1 MISGGQEFVLIIIA
15 MGMFSGVAR
24 TAVRAKHG
32 LADPHPHGGGK
43 RARREEIARVRDDS
57 SSEVQTLKGE
67 NKRLTDQVETMQD
80 RLIVLEKIVTDRG
93 YTLASEIEALR
104 DRKAGDRREVQ

>member
-1 MISGGQEFVLIIIA
+1 MSFGGPEFVLAIIA
-15 MGMFSGVAR
+15 IGTFGGIMK
-24 TAVRAKHG
+24 TAIRAKHG
-32 LADPHPHGGGK
+32 LPDAPRHGGGK
-43 RARREEIARVRDDS
+43 RGRRELAQRDENS
-57 SSEVQTLKGE
+57 GTVESLKHE

-104 DRKAGDRREVQ
+104 DRPSRIQQGSDV

>member
-1 MISGGQEFVLIIIA
+1 MA
-15 MGMFSGVAR
+15 MFAGVMKS
-24 TAVRAKHG
+24 AVRAKHG
-32 LADPHPHGGGK
+32 LPEHDCSPGRG
-43 RARREEIARVRDDS
+43 RRGRRSAGEFPRDES
-57 SSEVQTLKGE
+57 AGQVVNLKAE

-104 DRKAGDRREVQ
+104 DRQPADKREVQ